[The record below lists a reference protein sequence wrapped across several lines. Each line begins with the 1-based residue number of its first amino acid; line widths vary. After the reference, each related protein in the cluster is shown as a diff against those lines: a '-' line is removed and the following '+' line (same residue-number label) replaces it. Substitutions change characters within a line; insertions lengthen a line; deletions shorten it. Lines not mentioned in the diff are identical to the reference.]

1 MGDCHSWHYMVM
13 LSKPSARKK
22 SGPVETGLTRLAAM
36 ALHSLT
42 LSFPSHIK
50 LSKLLTSIFSSQLTH
65 GEGPKKI

>member
-1 MGDCHSWHYMVM
+1 MTEKHWCVHEVDV
-13 LSKPSARKK
+13 
-22 SGPVETGLTRLAAM
+22 
-36 ALHSLT
+36 LT